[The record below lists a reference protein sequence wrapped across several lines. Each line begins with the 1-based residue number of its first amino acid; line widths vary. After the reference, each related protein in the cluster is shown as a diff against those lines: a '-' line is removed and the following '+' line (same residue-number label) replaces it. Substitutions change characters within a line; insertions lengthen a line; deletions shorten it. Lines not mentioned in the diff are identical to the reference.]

1 MALFPFRS
9 IGGTFGGA
17 PKMPQIT
24 PNPAF
29 EDFYAQQQ
37 AAGGTFP
44 GIMDAWQAQQQA
56 GAGGYDGSGIIGGTS
71 MDPRMPGYNPQLTDT
86 TTGQPFTP
94 GSPEAQA
101 MDALRQMGQS
111 AQQEPAPDPAAV
123 EQLRQMGQQAQTP
136 LDPATIA
143 DLQRL
148 TGQLQQPP
156 DPNVMALQQ
165 TVQRLQQ
172 PMMAPGR
179 YTWQGQPPA
188 TLFQNLG
195 IPPPRPGQTIWGSYG
210 GFGSMPQTPS
220 HAPWTPWWGGA
231 QMGQPQQM
239 RGPWIGPQLPMLL
252 SRFAQGGWPG
262 MGGGPLR
269 PLQQGPLQ
277 PWDPGPYAGLAPD
290 VLRRLGLPQPGQ
302 MVPGP
307 WKADPN
313 AAPGSYFSNVP
324 VNDQGMTQ
332 DTYGRW
338 HVADTK
344 AYT

>member
-136 LDPATIA
+136 LDPAAIA

-148 TGQLQQPP
+148 TGQLQQAP
-156 DPNVMALQQ
+156 DANVTALQQ

-179 YTWQGQPPA
+179 YTWQGQLPA

-195 IPPPRPGQTIWGSYG
+195 IQPPRPGQTIWGGYG
-210 GFGSMPQTPS
+210 AAPGLMGGMGQQPAPYADVFNAAQQALQAQRQQA
-220 HAPWTPWWGGA
+220 APWTPWWGGA

-239 RGPWIGPQLPMLL
+239 RRPWIGPQLPMLL

-262 MGGGPLR
+262 MGRQMPM
-269 PLQQGPLQ
+269 QG
-277 PWDPGPYAGLAPD
+277 DPN
-290 VLRRLGLPQPGQ
+290 R
-302 MVPGP
+302 MVPNGWGGLIP
-307 WKADPN
+307 AWEAEQN
-313 AAPGSYFSNVP
+313 RRNGLVS
-324 VNDQGMTQ
+324 
-332 DTYGRW
+332 
-338 HVADTK
+338 
-344 AYT
+344 

>member
-1 MALFPFRS
+1 MAFLPLS
-9 IGGTFGGA
+9 AMGGMWGSLPMGGFGDE
-17 PKMPQIT
+17 
-24 PNPAF
+24 N
-29 EDFYAQQQ
+29 ERRRLESEAQGWGWGRQ
-37 AAGGTFP
+37 P
-44 GIMDAWQAQQQA
+44 GQPW
-56 GAGGYDGSGIIGGTS
+56 
-71 MDPRMPGYNPQLTDT
+71 PPPLTDT
-86 TTGQPFTP
+86 TTGQTFTP

-136 LDPATIA
+136 LDPAAIA

-148 TGQLQQPP
+148 TGQLQQAP
-156 DPNVMALQQ
+156 DANVTALQQ

-220 HAPWTPWWGGA
+220 HAPWTPWWGAAQGA
-231 QMGQPQQM
+231 GSPWPGQRIPMPNMG
-239 RGPWIGPQLPMLL
+239 GWSAAGPMLL

-262 MGGGPLR
+262 M
-269 PLQQGPLQ
+269 
-277 PWDPGPYAGLAPD
+277 YAGPT
-290 VLRRLGLPQPGQ
+290 VGPGGLRQPGNQ
-302 MVPGP
+302 PGM
-307 WKADPN
+307 
-313 AAPGSYFSNVP
+313 SYLL
-324 VNDQGMTQ
+324 
-332 DTYGRW
+332 
-338 HVADTK
+338 
-344 AYT
+344 